1 MFIIQTAFQ
10 VCNPISIFS
19 KHWIIFGHG
28 NIFFNYLITFDFC
41 VKPLI
46 RLILCDT
53 GFSYLKLRKRKWR
66 RRLWSCQWGTVLW
79 PLSHPWWLQSLPE
92 RTQMCFINPRKVK
105 HHREGISLEVIKR
118 LLKFKYLIWINSL
131 NYLLFLCHIK
141 ENHWVFII

>member
-19 KHWIIFGHG
+19 KPWIIFGHG
-28 NIFFNYLITFDFC
+28 NIFFNCLITFDFC
-41 VKPLI
+41 VKSLI
-46 RLILCDT
+46 YLILCDT
-53 GFSYLKLRKRKWR
+53 GFSYVKLRKRKWR
-66 RRLWSCQWGTVLW
+66 RRLWSYHWGTVLW
-79 PLSHPWWLQSLPE
+79 LLSHPWWLQSLPE

-105 HHREGISLEVIKR
+105 HHRESISLEVIKR
-118 LLKFKYLIWINSL
+118 LLKFKYFIWINSL